1 MKRILIVEDEPDIQE
16 LLRAYLEDAGYQ
28 TAVAGDGVAA
38 LALFGGQPFDLVLLD
53 LMLPKIDGFGV
64 CELIRQQSQVPILM
78 LTALDGE
85 ESQLRGFGMD
95 IDDYVTKP
103 FSIPV
108 LLEKIRVILR
118 RRGNTGEDSRLRY
131 RDLTLDLDTR
141 EALLDGQ
148 LLDLTAREFELLHT
162 FLAAPGRVF
171 TREMLLA
178 KLWGYDF
185 YGDERVVDSHIKN
198 LRHKLGRNYIETVRG
213 WGTVL
218 RKRIAESLT
227 ARIFLITAG
236 ILLSAGVITFSFIAW
251 ASPST
256 YTAVVNDD
264 LTAQVDAL
272 AGKLADT
279 SPEDCG
285 ALLDE
290 FVLAS
295 GANAMLMGPDGQL
308 VDTGARLTV
317 QAVYEATVVTTSEPQ
332 STVNYHSREIR
343 EGDAVA
349 VTLSEQAT
357 ITAEV
362 TFAGRSESYTLYVTP
377 RVEAENLAVR
387 VLVQIAPWLLLVLLV
402 FSLLGAFFYS
412 RYITRPI
419 VRMSGIAGRMAELDF
434 HWVCGEKRRDE
445 IGKLGRS
452 LDRLACRLD
461 AALTDLESANR
472 ALQGEVERERELDRQ
487 RMAFFIAASHELK
500 TPVTILKGQLSGM
513 LEGVGVYR
521 DRDRYLLRSLQ
532 VTGRM
537 EALVREML
545 AISRM
550 ESGAA
555 ELKRAPVELAALLER
570 QLALDAPLLEQ
581 RGQRLVRALAPGVTI
596 LGDASLLGKAVGNLL
611 SNAALHSPEKAEIRV
626 WCGRLDG
633 RPALRVENT
642 GAQISKEALP
652 HLFEAF
658 YRAEGS
664 RNRASGGSGLGL
676 YLVRAILDR
685 HGAACTL
692 ENTKD
697 GVRAEVIFPA
707 EPPALR
713 G

>member
-1 MKRILIVEDEPDIQE
+1 M
-16 LLRAYLEDAGYQ
+16 
-28 TAVAGDGVAA
+28 
-38 LALFGGQPFDLVLLD
+38 
-53 LMLPKIDGFGV
+53 
-64 CELIRQQSQVPILM
+64 
-78 LTALDGE
+78 
-85 ESQLRGFGMD
+85 
-95 IDDYVTKP
+95 
-103 FSIPV
+103 
-108 LLEKIRVILR
+108 
-118 RRGNTGEDSRLRY
+118 
-131 RDLTLDLDTR
+131 
-141 EALLDGQ
+141 
-148 LLDLTAREFELLHT
+148 
-162 FLAAPGRVF
+162 
-171 TREMLLA
+171 
-178 KLWGYDF
+178 
-185 YGDERVVDSHIKN
+185 
-198 LRHKLGRNYIETVRG
+198 
-213 WGTVL
+213 L

-295 GANAMLMGPDGQL
+295 GASAMLMGPDGQL

-332 STVNYHSREIR
+332 STVNYHSQEIR

-487 RMAFFIAASHELK
+487 RMAFFNAASHELK

-581 RGQRLVRALAPGVTI
+581 RGQRLVRALAPGVTV
-596 LGDASLLGKAVGNLL
+596 LGDASLLGKVVGNLL

>member
-1 MKRILIVEDEPDIQE
+1 
-16 LLRAYLEDAGYQ
+16 
-28 TAVAGDGVAA
+28 
-38 LALFGGQPFDLVLLD
+38 
-53 LMLPKIDGFGV
+53 ML
-64 CELIRQQSQVPILM
+64 Q
-78 LTALDGE
+78 
-85 ESQLRGFGMD
+85 
-95 IDDYVTKP
+95 
-103 FSIPV
+103 
-108 LLEKIRVILR
+108 
-118 RRGNTGEDSRLRY
+118 
-131 RDLTLDLDTR
+131 
-141 EALLDGQ
+141 
-148 LLDLTAREFELLHT
+148 
-162 FLAAPGRVF
+162 
-171 TREMLLA
+171 
-178 KLWGYDF
+178 
-185 YGDERVVDSHIKN
+185 
-198 LRHKLGRNYIETVRG
+198 
-213 WGTVL
+213 
-218 RKRIAESLT
+218 KRIAESLT

-295 GANAMLMGPDGQL
+295 GANAMLLGPDGQL

-377 RVEAENLAVR
+377 RVEAENHAVR

-487 RMAFFIAASHELK
+487 RMAFFNAASHELK

-513 LEGVGVYR
+513 LERVGVYR

-550 ESGAA
+550 ESGTA

-581 RGQRLVRALAPGVTI
+581 RGQRLVRALAPGVTV

-658 YRAEGS
+658 YRAEES

-676 YLVRAILDR
+676 YLVWAILDR

>member
-1 MKRILIVEDEPDIQE
+1 M
-16 LLRAYLEDAGYQ
+16 
-28 TAVAGDGVAA
+28 
-38 LALFGGQPFDLVLLD
+38 
-53 LMLPKIDGFGV
+53 
-64 CELIRQQSQVPILM
+64 
-78 LTALDGE
+78 
-85 ESQLRGFGMD
+85 
-95 IDDYVTKP
+95 
-103 FSIPV
+103 
-108 LLEKIRVILR
+108 
-118 RRGNTGEDSRLRY
+118 
-131 RDLTLDLDTR
+131 
-141 EALLDGQ
+141 
-148 LLDLTAREFELLHT
+148 
-162 FLAAPGRVF
+162 
-171 TREMLLA
+171 
-178 KLWGYDF
+178 
-185 YGDERVVDSHIKN
+185 
-198 LRHKLGRNYIETVRG
+198 
-213 WGTVL
+213 L

-295 GANAMLMGPDGQL
+295 GANVMLMGPDGQL

-317 QAVYEATVVTTSEPQ
+317 QAVYEATVVTAPEPQ
-332 STVNYHSREIR
+332 STVNYHSQEIR
-343 EGDAVA
+343 EEDAVA

-434 HWVCGEKRRDE
+434 HWVCGERRRDE

-487 RMAFFIAASHELK
+487 RMAFFNAASHELK

-555 ELKRAPVELAALLER
+555 EMKRAPVELAALLER

-581 RGQRLVRALAPGVTI
+581 RGQRLVRALAPGVTV

>member
-1 MKRILIVEDEPDIQE
+1 M
-16 LLRAYLEDAGYQ
+16 
-28 TAVAGDGVAA
+28 
-38 LALFGGQPFDLVLLD
+38 
-53 LMLPKIDGFGV
+53 
-64 CELIRQQSQVPILM
+64 
-78 LTALDGE
+78 
-85 ESQLRGFGMD
+85 
-95 IDDYVTKP
+95 
-103 FSIPV
+103 
-108 LLEKIRVILR
+108 
-118 RRGNTGEDSRLRY
+118 
-131 RDLTLDLDTR
+131 
-141 EALLDGQ
+141 
-148 LLDLTAREFELLHT
+148 
-162 FLAAPGRVF
+162 
-171 TREMLLA
+171 
-178 KLWGYDF
+178 
-185 YGDERVVDSHIKN
+185 
-198 LRHKLGRNYIETVRG
+198 
-213 WGTVL
+213 L

-272 AGKLADT
+272 VGKLADT

-295 GANAMLMGPDGQL
+295 GANVMLMGPDGQL

-343 EGDAVA
+343 EEDAVA

-362 TFAGRSESYTLYVTP
+362 TFAGRSESYTLCVTP

-434 HWVCGEKRRDE
+434 HWVCGERRRDE

-487 RMAFFIAASHELK
+487 RMAFFNAASHELK

-581 RGQRLVRALAPGVTI
+581 RGQRLVRALAPGVTV

-642 GAQISKEALP
+642 EAQISKEALP

>member
-1 MKRILIVEDEPDIQE
+1 M
-16 LLRAYLEDAGYQ
+16 
-28 TAVAGDGVAA
+28 
-38 LALFGGQPFDLVLLD
+38 
-53 LMLPKIDGFGV
+53 
-64 CELIRQQSQVPILM
+64 
-78 LTALDGE
+78 
-85 ESQLRGFGMD
+85 
-95 IDDYVTKP
+95 
-103 FSIPV
+103 
-108 LLEKIRVILR
+108 
-118 RRGNTGEDSRLRY
+118 
-131 RDLTLDLDTR
+131 
-141 EALLDGQ
+141 
-148 LLDLTAREFELLHT
+148 
-162 FLAAPGRVF
+162 
-171 TREMLLA
+171 
-178 KLWGYDF
+178 
-185 YGDERVVDSHIKN
+185 
-198 LRHKLGRNYIETVRG
+198 
-213 WGTVL
+213 L

-272 AGKLADT
+272 VGKLADT

-295 GANAMLMGPDGQL
+295 GASAMLLGPDGQL

-317 QAVYEATVVTTSEPQ
+317 QAVYEATVVTASEPQ
-332 STVNYHSREIR
+332 STVNYHSQEIR

-487 RMAFFIAASHELK
+487 RMAFFNAASHELK

-581 RGQRLVRALAPGVTI
+581 RGQRLVRALAPGVTV

>member
-1 MKRILIVEDEPDIQE
+1 M
-16 LLRAYLEDAGYQ
+16 
-28 TAVAGDGVAA
+28 
-38 LALFGGQPFDLVLLD
+38 
-53 LMLPKIDGFGV
+53 
-64 CELIRQQSQVPILM
+64 
-78 LTALDGE
+78 
-85 ESQLRGFGMD
+85 
-95 IDDYVTKP
+95 
-103 FSIPV
+103 
-108 LLEKIRVILR
+108 
-118 RRGNTGEDSRLRY
+118 
-131 RDLTLDLDTR
+131 
-141 EALLDGQ
+141 
-148 LLDLTAREFELLHT
+148 
-162 FLAAPGRVF
+162 
-171 TREMLLA
+171 
-178 KLWGYDF
+178 
-185 YGDERVVDSHIKN
+185 
-198 LRHKLGRNYIETVRG
+198 
-213 WGTVL
+213 L

-317 QAVYEATVVTTSEPQ
+317 QAVYEATVVTASEPQ
-332 STVNYHSREIR
+332 STVNYHSQEIR

-362 TFAGRSESYTLYVTP
+362 TFAGRSESYTLCVTP
-377 RVEAENLAVR
+377 RIEGENLAVR

-487 RMAFFIAASHELK
+487 RMAFFNAASHELK

-581 RGQRLVRALAPGVTI
+581 RGQRLVRALAPGVTV

>member
-1 MKRILIVEDEPDIQE
+1 M
-16 LLRAYLEDAGYQ
+16 
-28 TAVAGDGVAA
+28 
-38 LALFGGQPFDLVLLD
+38 
-53 LMLPKIDGFGV
+53 
-64 CELIRQQSQVPILM
+64 
-78 LTALDGE
+78 
-85 ESQLRGFGMD
+85 
-95 IDDYVTKP
+95 
-103 FSIPV
+103 
-108 LLEKIRVILR
+108 
-118 RRGNTGEDSRLRY
+118 
-131 RDLTLDLDTR
+131 
-141 EALLDGQ
+141 
-148 LLDLTAREFELLHT
+148 
-162 FLAAPGRVF
+162 
-171 TREMLLA
+171 
-178 KLWGYDF
+178 
-185 YGDERVVDSHIKN
+185 
-198 LRHKLGRNYIETVRG
+198 
-213 WGTVL
+213 L

-272 AGKLADT
+272 VGKLADT

-317 QAVYEATVVTTSEPQ
+317 QAVYEATVVTAPEPQ

-343 EGDAVA
+343 EVDAVA

-419 VRMSGIAGRMAELDF
+419 VRMSGIAGKMAELDF
-434 HWVCGEKRRDE
+434 HWECGEKRKDE

-452 LDRLACRLD
+452 LDWLACRLD

-487 RMAFFIAASHELK
+487 RMAFFNAASHELK

-581 RGQRLVRALAPGVTI
+581 RGQRLVKALAPGVTV